1 MYVDHQKTTQF
12 IGVISC
18 SNTIIFTVFQET
30 MSDSLVIVTFFGI
43 ILKVATLERNLE
55 SCSQLTNV
63 TKLCR
68 KNADYNP
75 WAAPKPWPANVTP
88 TVDLKNVIDVDQD
101 KKSLTV
107 YLYLITYWYDSEIFV
122 HAPDGVK

>member
-1 MYVDHQKTTQF
+1 MKIV
-12 IGVISC
+12 GS
-18 SNTIIFTVFQET
+18 VFQET
-30 MSDSLVIVTFFGI
+30 MTESLVIIVTFFGI
-43 ILKVATLERNLE
+43 ILQATSERNLE
-55 SCSQLTNV
+55 SCSQITNV

-75 WAAPKPWPANVTP
+75 WAAPKPWPTNVTP

>member
-1 MYVDHQKTTQF
+1 MDHQKTTQF
-12 IGVISC
+12 LGVISC